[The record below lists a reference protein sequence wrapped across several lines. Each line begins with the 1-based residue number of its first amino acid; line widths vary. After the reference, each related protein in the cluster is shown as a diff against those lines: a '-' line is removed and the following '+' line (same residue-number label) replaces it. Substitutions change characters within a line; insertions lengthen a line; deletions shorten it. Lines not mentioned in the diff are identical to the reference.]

1 MEDLV
6 HLCAELNAQG
16 AKFIV
21 VGGCAIRGAGYMRET
36 MNVNLLSDTCLENE
50 ALVYLAL
57 EILTDQADLLFLRQ
71 QYSDEIFGAER

>member
-1 MEDLV
+1 
-6 HLCAELNAQG
+6 
-16 AKFIV
+16 
-21 VGGCAIRGAGYMRET
+21 MRET